1 MSHNIFS
8 KLFFDLWLSYIYFFQ
23 TEENPEKE
31 TSISIEVI
39 EELNNSWLR
48 HTLYQAEGT
57 FFFQGDAKRGT
68 EEDEPSAGETKSMVR
83 DFSVWY
89 F

>member
-8 KLFFDLWLSYIYFFQ
+8 KLFFDLWSSYIYIFQ

-39 EELNNSWLR
+39 EELYWI
-48 HTLYQAEGT
+48 
-57 FFFQGDAKRGT
+57 
-68 EEDEPSAGETKSMVR
+68 
-83 DFSVWY
+83 
-89 F
+89 

>member
-8 KLFFDLWLSYIYFFQ
+8 KLFFDLWVSYIYFFQ

-39 EELNNSWLR
+39 EELYWI
-48 HTLYQAEGT
+48 
-57 FFFQGDAKRGT
+57 
-68 EEDEPSAGETKSMVR
+68 
-83 DFSVWY
+83 
-89 F
+89 